1 MNVWRG
7 KVIMPYFIRAIN
19 RENWPEPEDN
29 ATAHDLD
36 ADALND
42 LKTQD
47 NTLSVWYAENDDE
60 LRKAIVAYLASMDKW
75 VELEEV
81 DFIVIDVKDIEDAGI
96 KLEKTPNFTYIQ
108 DYQEMHRDLAEL
120 KYDSIEQ
127 LADIVIKSINNRQD
141 KIVDR
146 GMIEELF
153 SEVVKSG
160 KLQSTDIDKSRHKKL
175 QRLIIKI
182 ENDINSPQK

>member
-1 MNVWRG
+1 
-7 KVIMPYFIRAIN
+7 MPYFLRAIN
-19 RENWPEPEDN
+19 RENWPEPEDH

-47 NTLSVWYAENDDE
+47 NTMSVWYAEDDVE

-81 DFIVIDVKDIEDAGI
+81 DFIVIDAKDIEDAGI
-96 KLEKTPNFTYIQ
+96 KLIKTPNFTYIQ
-108 DYQEMHRDLAEL
+108 DYQELHRDLTEL

-127 LADIVIKSINNRQD
+127 IADIVIKSINKEQD

-146 GMIEELF
+146 GMIRELF

-160 KLQSTDIDKSRHKKL
+160 KLQSTVIDKSKHKKL
-175 QRLIIKI
+175 KRLINEI
-182 ENDINSPQK
+182 ENEINLTET